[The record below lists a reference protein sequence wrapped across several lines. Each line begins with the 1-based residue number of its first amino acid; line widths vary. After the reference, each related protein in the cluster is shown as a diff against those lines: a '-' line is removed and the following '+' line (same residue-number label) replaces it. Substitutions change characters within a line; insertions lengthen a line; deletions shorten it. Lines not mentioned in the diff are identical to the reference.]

1 MLQESALKLLLALQH
16 MDPRLFEAQIASLPD
31 QAQARAQD
39 VLKKH
44 LTLPAKVTSQSS
56 QQTKPHPTR
65 IRKGAANPVPPA
77 SRRRVSNL
85 NLTVVE
91 MDCDLENEHNNHS
104 YSDKSNKD
112 VMQGQKTADDPKSDR
127 LPLSE
132 ITSTVE
138 NHPPLV
144 TAPDHYTRKEPHA
157 GEECLGLGAPIISVG
172 PLLQALGAGSATPGQ
187 SQRLL
192 AMRQIVQLSKENNPE
207 IWSKYF
213 SQILLLLLEG
223 LRGANRDRGHE
234 TSKGLTKL
242 RQSSL
247 LTLSSMILCQGKY
260 FVDFMEIVFDS
271 LMECCR
277 DPCFEIVHT
286 SEMNLER
293 LVQTLHPER
302 CFAVLIPY
310 IQQNSIEPVQLS
322 SIKILCKLLPRTP
335 SPFLV
340 QQLPCII
347 PCLTA
352 AFSSQNA
359 EIRKAVVYAFVE
371 IHLILGDGLFPHLDD
386 LTSTQKKLVT
396 IYINKRNQQV
406 QC

>member
-1 MLQESALKLLLALQH
+1 MAENEHWATRLESFQGFMMLLEEDPASLAGEKANGKAMISLVIQHMLDKHHKVSLAALATLGVLVESSPALLQTSKSDILPKVFTKLADPKPQIRQEANGLLTKLRQTFDISEVCGSICPHLMDFPDKARCGALEFLTTLCPSAPPYLMAPQNLRGLIQRLTSMAHVSSRGSQMLQESALKLLLALQH

-207 IWSKYF
+207 IW
-213 SQILLLLLEG
+213 
-223 LRGANRDRGHE
+223 
-234 TSKGLTKL
+234 
-242 RQSSL
+242 
-247 LTLSSMILCQGKY
+247 
-260 FVDFMEIVFDS
+260 
-271 LMECCR
+271 
-277 DPCFEIVHT
+277 
-286 SEMNLER
+286 
-293 LVQTLHPER
+293 
-302 CFAVLIPY
+302 
-310 IQQNSIEPVQLS
+310 
-322 SIKILCKLLPRTP
+322 
-335 SPFLV
+335 
-340 QQLPCII
+340 
-347 PCLTA
+347 
-352 AFSSQNA
+352 
-359 EIRKAVVYAFVE
+359 
-371 IHLILGDGLFPHLDD
+371 
-386 LTSTQKKLVT
+386 
-396 IYINKRNQQV
+396 
-406 QC
+406 